1 MRKAFYTKL
10 RFSGCAG
17 LTSVVIPDSVT
28 KIVGDAFANCF
39 YIILLFQ
46 IGMTAVWSCVTF
58 TFFHLW
64 IAMAQVLCYV
74 ILE

>member
-28 KIVGDAFANCF
+28 KIVGDAFRDL
-39 YIILLFQ
+39 IE
-46 IGMTAVWSCVTF
+46 TF
-58 TFFHLW
+58 AHRCSMQFGKSATNSSVK
-64 IAMAQVLCYV
+64 AKPV
-74 ILE
+74 I

>member
-1 MRKAFYTKL
+1 MDEATKML
-10 RFSGCAG
+10 SS
-17 LTSVVIPDSVT
+17 LS
-28 KIVGDAFANCF
+28 CF
-39 YIILLFQ
+39 YIILLCQ